1 MNGKFISQTLTLELS
16 NSNYFYLIY
25 QINSPDCYF
34 VFRPPPHPFSPE
46 INYGLH
52 FSICQQLLMIHI
64 YKIYGLFYLHH
75 GWLGNDI

>member
-34 VFRPPPHPFSPE
+34 IFRPPPPRFPPKL
-46 INYGLH
+46 IMVCTFLFVNNY
-52 FSICQQLLMIHI
+52 
-64 YKIYGLFYLHH
+64 
-75 GWLGNDI
+75 